1 MCHDDLRILIAWC
14 LVTFRFGWPQP
25 RCFSWTSFWDVHFIW
40 SGHSLHEMLQQI
52 SHRQRDNASWYVF
65 YGRASQILHYNLT
78 INQYEYIFFIWF
90 CKYISSIYIQPTGW
104 RYIRIYI
111 VDIDIGIRVWHVWKN
126 FPRWCIF
133 SGFYLPSS
141 LILRPSAS
149 CIETASIL
157 AQHFGAEVMVD
168 PLLAREASKPLQ
180 GHVFFVLNPGF
191 PQIFRKKLQL
201 VLFILRWFFGN
212 SWHAG
217 LCSDVVWISG
227 PCGWKNRPSDF
238 EIGATLNRN
247 HNKKMFEYCVD
258 PPREV
263 CLRFFFTSGMI
274 LQLMIVCKKN
284 LHSLTGACLAVDRS
298 QRIKSRKPK
307 RLGQLRVGISP
318 KGWACPNRS
327 PANHLGLLS
336 ERVTSVHLGFL
347 CNNVWWYFI
356 PMRLAMC
363 I

>member
-1 MCHDDLRILIAWC
+1 MYD
-14 LVTFRFGWPQP
+14 
-25 RCFSWTSFWDVHFIW
+25 
-40 SGHSLHEMLQQI
+40 ML
-52 SHRQRDNASWYVF
+52 
-65 YGRASQILHYNLT
+65 
-78 INQYEYIFFIWF
+78 
-90 CKYISSIYIQPTGW
+90 
-104 RYIRIYI
+104 
-111 VDIDIGIRVWHVWKN
+111 
-126 FPRWCIF
+126 PRWCIF

-168 PLLAREASKPLQ
+168 PLLAREASKSLQ

-238 EIGATLNRN
+238 EIGATVNRN

-258 PPREV
+258 PPPGS
-263 CLRFFFTSGMI
+263 LFAFFFSPLEWYRSWWLFAKKTFTRWLERALLWIGPRGSSPGNPRGWGNCGWEFLQKVGMPQQITSEPPG
-274 LQLMIVCKKN
+274 
-284 LHSLTGACLAVDRS
+284 
-298 QRIKSRKPK
+298 
-307 RLGQLRVGISP
+307 
-318 KGWACPNRS
+318 
-327 PANHLGLLS
+327 
-336 ERVTSVHLGFL
+336 TS
-347 CNNVWWYFI
+347 
-356 PMRLAMC
+356 
-363 I
+363 

>member
-1 MCHDDLRILIAWC
+1 MLVDMC
-14 LVTFRFGWPQP
+14 FM
-25 RCFSWTSFWDVHFIW
+25 DVHPKFCIIIW
-40 SGHSLHEMLQQI
+40 QSI
-52 SHRQRDNASWYVF
+52 SMN
-65 YGRASQILHYNLT
+65 
-78 INQYEYIFFIWF
+78 IFFLSDFVNI
-90 CKYISSIYIQPTGW
+90 YHLYIYIYTTYGMEI
-104 RYIRIYI
+104 YTYIYI

-238 EIGATLNRN
+238 EIGATVNRN
-247 HNKKMFEYCVD
+247 HNKKMFEYCVG
-258 PPREV
+258 PPPGS
-263 CLRFFFTSGMI
+263 LFAFFFHLWNAI
-274 LQLMIVCKKN
+274 AVDDCLQKKP
-284 LHSLTGACLAVDRS
+284 SLVDWSVPGPVDRS

-318 KGWACPNRS
+318 KGGHAPTDHQL
-327 PANHLGLLS
+327 HLRLLS